1 MINNISERN
10 FITECKELKEKSNK
24 IIHILQPQKC
34 KIRKELANEI
44 KQILKLHTT
53 LNRKDLNLNYDS
65 TKIGD
70 IEIKTGD
77 LKQDHTR
84 NNIYDHKIL
93 IKSLKD
99 KSHNIW
105 NKRWH
110 NAKIR
115 TENQKQNIPKYGSQ
129 TL

>member
-70 IEIKTGD
+70 IEIKIGD
-77 LKQDHTR
+77 LTQLSGDFSINSFSQYQSWYGAHIAVFGLLGPDKAFEMV
-84 NNIYDHKIL
+84 L
-93 IKSLKD
+93 PSLSLKC
-99 KSHNIW
+99 
-105 NKRWH
+105 
-110 NAKIR
+110 
-115 TENQKQNIPKYGSQ
+115 
-129 TL
+129 L